1 MTQKDRK
8 TAPPEWPVFELKLIG
23 VTGFI
28 MHNFGNYKER
38 GHGCGALSAPVTSGG
53 PSK

>member
-8 TAPPEWPVFELKLIG
+8 TAPPEWPVLVLELTS
-23 VTGFI
+23 VTGLV